1 MTKEEYDALAPYEKR
16 SVGIYNEMKS
26 DDDLRSPKVI
36 NYFCPRGKNDPE
48 VTGKEKQIPETNYDK
63 KVDTSLVISK
73 IQDKLF
79 TKKKTKDSR
88 GGKMV
93 RQTLRKDCEK
103 LSPWETYHLS
113 SLMLYARQAHSEGC
127 KMMILSWQEKKFL
140 GI

>member
-1 MTKEEYDALAPYEKR
+1 MTKDEYDALAPYEKR

-36 NYFCPRGKNDPE
+36 NYFCPRGKNDPD
-48 VTGKEKQIPETNYDK
+48 VTGKEKQIPEINYDK
-63 KVDTSLVISK
+63 MVDTSLVISK

-79 TKKKTKDSR
+79 TKKKTKDVR
-88 GGKMV
+88 GRMV
-93 RQTLRKDCEK
+93 RQTPRKDCEK
-103 LSPWETYHLS
+103 LLPWETYHLS

-140 GI
+140 DI